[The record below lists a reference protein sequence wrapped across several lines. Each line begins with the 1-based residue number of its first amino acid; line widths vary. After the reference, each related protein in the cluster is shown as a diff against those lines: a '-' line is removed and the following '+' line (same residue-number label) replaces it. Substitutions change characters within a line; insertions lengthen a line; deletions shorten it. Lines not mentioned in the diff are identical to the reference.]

1 MFNFIAGIVREVA
14 TAFISYAFAVAIN
27 YVSTLLR

>member
-14 TAFISYAFAVAIN
+14 TTFISFACAMAIN